1 MEEELENTFFSN
13 EALARFAAA
22 QGKTVEKIV
31 CHLWQNKSQP
41 SEVVEVIDNVELHF
55 TDKHKLTISTNENG
69 DGLDA
74 IEYDYKKAAIA
85 IEKELGGKIKI
96 YAIDA
101 SDTKMWTAVIGK
113 VLKTV
118 RIEKSGD
125 LYRSN
130 AILLDFGDEK
140 REIEVNPLDG
150 IIIDHY
156 DEEGVW
162 NPFVDDE
169 PIA

>member
-1 MEEELENTFFSN
+1 MENEQVKTFFTN
-13 EALARFAAA
+13 EALARFASA
-22 QGKTVEKIV
+22 QGKTIEKIV

-41 SEVVEVIDNVELHF
+41 KEVVEVIDNVELHF
-55 TDKHKLTISTNENG
+55 TDKQKLTISSTPDG

-74 IEYDYKKAAIA
+74 IEYDYKTAAIA

-101 SDTKMWTAVIGK
+101 SDTKMWKDVIGK
-113 VLKTV
+113 TLTKVG
-118 RIEKSGD
+118 IEKEGD

-140 REIEVNPLDG
+140 REIEINPLDG
-150 IIIDHY
+150 IIIDQY
-156 DEEGVW
+156 DEEGVYQ
-162 NPFVDDE
+162 PFVDDE
-169 PIA
+169 PEV

>member
-1 MEEELENTFFSN
+1 MENESENTFFSN
-13 EALARFAAA
+13 EALARFASA

-41 SEVVEVIDNVELHF
+41 NEVVEVIDNVELHF
-55 TDKHKLTISTNENG
+55 TDKQKLTISTNEDVN
-69 DGLDA
+69 GLDA
-74 IEYDYKKAAIA
+74 IEYDYKSAAIA

-96 YAIDA
+96 YAINA

-113 VLKTV
+113 ILKNV
-118 RIEKSGD
+118 RIEKNGNQ
-125 LYRSN
+125 YKSN
-130 AILLDFGDEK
+130 AIMLDFGDEK
-140 REIEVNPLDG
+140 REIEINPLDG

-156 DEEGVW
+156 DEEGVY

-169 PIA
+169 PA